1 MNIIIDSGSDQ
12 GILLPGSQA
21 CPDCLPLSSP
31 RESGWPRAGPRLLK
45 HSILIQSANRTNSQ
59 WSGQRAESSQPL
71 TQSHGNLPRRTV
83 ATALSP
89 ATGHR
94 QSWQTKCWNPGNI
107 PFILSGIKHF
117 KRLILGKSHR
127 VTAILLSAADRHHF
141 WNWIQNLILSPILP
155 KLAIKVF

>member
-12 GILLPGSQA
+12 GILLPGAHA
-21 CPDCLPLSSP
+21 CPDCLPLSSS
-31 RESGWPRAGPRLLK
+31 RESLWPRAGPRLLK

-89 ATGHR
+89 ATAHR
-94 QSWQTKCWNPGNI
+94 LSWQTKCWNPGHISPLSSQVLNI
-107 PFILSGIKHF
+107 SRGWYS
-117 KRLILGKSHR
+117 GKSLR
-127 VTAILLSAADRHHF
+127 NFAEFWQTSDLKLDWKEFNFCLS
-141 WNWIQNLILSPILP
+141 NLKFYLKS
-155 KLAIKVF
+155 